1 MKCAQATIA
10 VPYSNSTRRGGG
22 VGGGGGEDV
31 ADSIFGDRDKSIFI
45 ATKQPSESLY
55 MEQRTICVA
64 ICVKFTQPVSI
75 QLDCPNQI
83 FILKPNFEIVLFPV
97 ST

>member
-22 VGGGGGEDV
+22 GVGGSEDV

-55 MEQRTICVA
+55 MEHVCGNL
-64 ICVKFTQPVSI
+64 C
-75 QLDCPNQI
+75 
-83 FILKPNFEIVLFPV
+83 EIHTASFYTVRL
-97 ST
+97 SKSNIHS

>member
-22 VGGGGGEDV
+22 GVGGGVKMLQTVSLVIEIK
-31 ADSIFGDRDKSIFI
+31 AFLS
-45 ATKQPSESLY
+45 QPNSQVNHCIWS
-55 MEQRTICVA
+55 MCVA

>member
-22 VGGGGGEDV
+22 GGGSEDV

-97 ST
+97 SA